1 MWQSAYSW
9 KTNPFDIKPNPEL
22 VGVEEAK
29 QRLLEHATSGDACHL
44 FGDLGLGKTSLLFWL
59 KGQLKG
65 YTPVYLNS
73 AYYRHPQQLELKLQQ
88 NRSLADRLL
97 LRKFPSKRFVLLIDE
112 AQNLD
117 GKVAEVI
124 KALYD
129 EDKVSSCV
137 FASVG
142 SKLDNLPAS
151 ILSRIGRR
159 RLQLKKL
166 TMEQGLTLIKTRLKG
181 MRSPFANESVMSELV
196 RRGNYE
202 PRKILELCG
211 IVCQHSA
218 PKARV
223 GDLIKEADLAD
234 ILDRDERY
242 LTESARHLSETTE
255 SGSRPEPIEAEFRLS
270 ETSKTT
276 ESVSRLTQRGKSGSQ
291 MRLSEMQKEIVRL
304 LAKGPKTVDEI
315 GKALKSST
323 GSVGKQLS
331 VLSNPIPEKNI
342 AQPIVQIVSQKRPKQ
357 YGLTEWGKK
366 QLK

>member
-1 MWQSAYSW
+1 MWQSAYGW

-29 QRLLEHATSGDACHL
+29 QRLMEHATSGDACHL
-44 FGDLGLGKTSLLFWL
+44 YGDLGLGKTSLLFWL
-59 KGQLKG
+59 KGQMKD

-73 AYYRHPQQLELKLQQ
+73 AYYRHPQQLELKLQGS
-88 NRSLADRLL
+88 RSLADRLL

-117 GKVAEVI
+117 EKVAEVI

-142 SKLDNLPAS
+142 SKLENLPTS
-151 ILSRIGRR
+151 LLSRIGRR

-181 MRSPFANESVMSELV
+181 LSSPFASESVISELIN
-196 RRGNYE
+196 RGNHE

-223 GDLIKEADLAD
+223 GDLIKEADIED
-234 ILDRDERY
+234 ILDRSERY
-242 LTESARHLSETTE
+242 LTESARHPTETSE
-255 SGSRPEPIEAEFRLS
+255 SGSMFEPIEGDFRPS
-270 ETSKTT
+270 QTI
-276 ESVSRLTQRGKSGSQ
+276 ESVSRLTQRGKSDSQ
-291 MRLSEMQKEIVRL
+291 MQLSEMQKELVSL
-304 LAKGPKTVDEI
+304 LGKGPKTVDEI
-315 GKALKSST
+315 SKALKSST

-331 VLSNPIPEKNI
+331 VLSNPIPEKNMN
-342 AQPIVQIVSQKRPKQ
+342 QPIVQIVSHKRPKK
-357 YGLTEWGKK
+357 YGLTDWAKK
-366 QLK
+366 QMK